1 YTSFDDQKARSQI
14 SVPSNTTIIGIGSNG
29 KFTNGSL
36 VIKGV
41 SNVILRNLYI
51 ETPVDVAPHYEEGD
65 GWNAE
70 WDAAV
75 IDSSTRVWVDHVTIS
90 DGSFTD

>member
-14 SVPSNTTIIGIGSNG
+14 SIPSNTTIIGIGNKG

-36 VIKGV
+36 VVKGV

-70 WDAAV
+70 WDAVV
-75 IDSSTRVWVDHVTIS
+75 IDSTDHVWVDHVTIS